1 MCCMRT
7 LLPANPR
14 RRRRFDCGHR
24 YPGSV
29 DHGGRLGDQGARP
42 AEANSPPR
50 LPAISDRWPSG
61 ATPSAS
67 PRRLVMLWV
76 VAAACA
82 VAALLFAP
90 PLRDNVLLTAGLA
103 AALAGAAGNVAD
115 RLIRGAVMDF
125 VAIGCSAAFHLT

>member
-1 MCCMRT
+1 
-7 LLPANPR
+7 
-14 RRRRFDCGHR
+14 
-24 YPGSV
+24 
-29 DHGGRLGDQGARP
+29 
-42 AEANSPPR
+42 
-50 LPAISDRWPSG
+50 
-61 ATPSAS
+61 
-67 PRRLVMLWV
+67 MLWV

-125 VAIGCSAAFHLT
+125 VAIGCWPTFNLADVAIVGGAAVACISML